1 MYRKTMAVVL
11 FLALLLTSTQLHFV
25 AQANRPISVTVNGRA
40 LVADVAPVIRNGRT
54 LVPFRAIFEALGAQ
68 VEWDERA
75 NLVAGYFGPQFVLL
89 NPGSPRAWRTGR
101 EMNLDV
107 APVIIQGRTMVPL
120 RFVAE
125 SLGATVEWV
134 DATNSVAI
142 THTPLTPRP
151 APRSVGD
158 FNTVYSGELTTLNYL
173 VTATSAEHVIAANT
187 VSALVQ
193 YDEFGILYPSLAR
206 HWRVSPDGLTYT
218 FTLRQGVPWLTWEG
232 REYAETTAQ
241 DFVDAMRYVL
251 TPANASR
258 TANIVWRVIRGAED
272 FFNARTTDFSTVGIR
287 AVDRYTVE
295 YTLISPVPY
304 FLSMLTYVP
313 FFPANGRFLTETG
326 ARFGTDHT
334 TLLYNGPYIL
344 TSHIPQQGREFVRNE
359 RYWERA
365 NVHIQRLSYRF
376 NREAAALAPEMFFRG
391 EITAASIPIAI
402 LDGWLQD
409 PARRNLVR
417 PAAVGNFSFWFAFNF
432 NPRFAA
438 EHQPDNWRLAVNNVN
453 FRKAVFHGLDRIAA
467 MMTFDPYNPE
477 RQLQN
482 TIIPH
487 GFVTVDGLDYTE
499 LPPLARL
506 RTTNLLDRR
515 QALEFRNRAQVELRA
530 QGATFPIRMMMPFNT
545 GSPDW
550 VNRVQVMEQQ
560 LESVLG
566 RGFIDVVPVGF
577 PPTGFL
583 DATRRAGNYA
593 FQEVN
598 WGPDYGDPRTYFDPF
613 LPGNT
618 YSPINTAQG
627 WTGNFDRL
635 IEQANAELLNVR
647 RRFELFAQAEAYL
660 IENAYVIPYRRG
672 GGGYV
677 ASRLHP
683 FTGAFAAFGVAGLSF
698 ERQIILERPMNMEQ
712 FNQAEAEWQRQRAAE
727 LKRWGQ

>member
-1 MYRKTMAVVL
+1 MKRIATVALILAL
-11 FLALLLTSTQLHFV
+11 FLASTQVHV
-25 AQANRPISVTVNGRA
+25 IVEANRPIALTLNGRP
-40 LVADVAPVIRNGRT
+40 LTTDVAPVIRNGRT
-54 LVPFRAIFEALGAQ
+54 LVPFRVIFEALGAQ

-75 NLVAGYFGPQFVLL
+75 NTVAGYYGPSFVLL
-89 NPGSPRAWRTGR
+89 QPGNTRAWRTGT
-101 EMNLDV
+101 EINLDV

-125 SLGATVEWV
+125 SLGASVEWV
-134 DATNSVAI
+134 DATHSVVI

-151 APRSVGD
+151 VPRTFGD

-173 VTATSAEHVIAANT
+173 VTATTAEHVIAANT

-206 HWRVSPDGLTYT
+206 HWRISPDGLTYT
-218 FTLRQGVPWLTWEG
+218 FTLRQGVQWMTWDG

-272 FFNARTTDFSTVGIR
+272 FFNGRTTDFSTVGIR
-287 AVDRYTVE
+287 AVDRHTVE
-295 YTLISPVPY
+295 YTLSRPVPY
-304 FLSMLTYVP
+304 FMSMLTYVP
-313 FFPANGRFLTETG
+313 FFPANGRFLAEAGT
-326 ARFGTDHT
+326 RFGTDHT
-334 TLLYNGPYIL
+334 TLLYNGAYIL
-344 TSHIPQQGREFVRNE
+344 TSHLPQQGREFIRNE
-359 RYWERA
+359 RYWDRA
-365 NVHIQRLSYRF
+365 NVHIQRLTYRF

-391 EITAASIPIAI
+391 EITSASIPIAI

-409 PARRNLVR
+409 PARKDLVR

-432 NPRFAA
+432 DPKFPAQH
-438 EHQPDNWRLAVNNVN
+438 EPDNWRRAVNNEN
-453 FRKAVFHGLDRIAA
+453 FRKAIFHGFDRVAA
-467 MMTFDPYNPE
+467 MLTFDPYYPE

-482 TIIPH
+482 TIVPH
-487 GFVTVDGLDYTE
+487 GFVTVGGVDYTE
-499 LPPLARL
+499 LPPLSRL
-506 RTTNLLDRR
+506 RTATFFDRR
-515 QALEFRNRAQVELRA
+515 LALDFRNRAQVELRA

-560 LESVLG
+560 LETLLG

-598 WGPDYGDPRTYFDPF
+598 WGPDFGDPETYVDPF
-613 LPGNT
+613 MPGNT
-618 YSPINTAQG
+618 YSPINMAQG
-627 WTGNFDRL
+627 YDGTYERL
-635 IEQANAELLNVR
+635 IAAARAELVDLR
-647 RRFELFAQAEAYL
+647 KRFELFAQAEAYL
-660 IENAYVIPYRRG
+660 IDNAYVIPYRRG

-683 FTGAFAAFGVAGLSF
+683 FTGAYAPFGVAGLSF
-698 ERQIILERPMNMEQ
+698 KRQIVLERPMNMAQ
-712 FNQAEAEWQRQRAAE
+712 FDEVEARWQRERAAE